1 VRIGY
6 AKLGRAIHL
15 DPAKYGMQGDPAAPQ
30 LIRRLALRNP
40 EHTFV
45 VASKSDGA
53 MEYLPPN
60 CENAWPLDA
69 PRAQWRYLGPGK
81 PLEAIPEGIAY
92 EREVVV
98 PLIGELDGMIL
109 DLGQHGTSHSFVP
122 QTPVTWAE
130 AERSFREN
138 GEVHTDKCPCDFT
151 HPHAWA
157 RQYGAS
163 VVGGMNAM
171 SDRTNGAAPVVILCE
186 DNRNYLKAR
195 DLKWPTGCDDIL
207 AMHRLERT
215 QVHERF
221 RDPTPAGLTR
231 MPYDLALAIT
241 GERGGE
247 LWRATHRYRHGGTEM
262 MILPDDWTTWGAPGF
277 EDRVPAGVGTT
288 SFWVPDPLERRSA
301 LVRDY
306 LHAAFPG
313 APVYGKYDKKCLEE
327 SGIEPVENDA
337 ATFGDLLSQWRVSL
351 ALPSIGRMKGGGTW
365 ATGKP
370 VQLFAARTAAFFIG
384 PLDSQGWIIPS
395 RRRVHE
401 RQVQVA
407 PGLWSVVGEGW
418 TADDLQLAAWLRCE
432 TPDEF
437 TQKARIVATD
447 KATWEWI
454 VYTQRALLQRRWDA
468 ALLERTIE
476 TKLRLR

>member
-1 VRIGY
+1 MRIGY

-15 DPAKYGMQGDPAAPQ
+15 DPGKYGMQGDPAAPQ

-53 MEYLPPN
+53 MEFLPAN
-60 CENAWPLDA
+60 CENAWPADA

-98 PLIGELDGMIL
+98 PLLGQLDGMIL
-109 DLGQHGTSHSFVP
+109 DLGQHGTSHMFVP

-130 AERSFREN
+130 AEASFT
-138 GEVHTDKCPCDFT
+138 GEHTAKCPCLYT

-163 VVGGMNAM
+163 VVSGMNAM
-171 SDRTNGAAPVVILCE
+171 GDRTDGGAPVVYLCE

-195 DLKWPTGCDDIL
+195 DIKWPTGCDDIL
-207 AMHRLERT
+207 AMHTLERT

-221 RDPTPAGLTR
+221 KDPRRPGEVLDG
-231 MPYDLALAIT
+231 YFSECKV
-241 GERGGE
+241 ERGGE

-262 MILPDDWTTWGAPGF
+262 MILPDDWATWGGPGF
-277 EDRVPAGVGTT
+277 EDRIPAAVGTT

-306 LHAAFPG
+306 LHAAFPD

-337 ATFGDLLSQWRVSL
+337 ATFGDLLAGWRVSL

-370 VQLFAARTAAFFIG
+370 MQLFAARTAAFFIG

-395 RRRVHE
+395 RRRVHA
-401 RQVQVA
+401 RQVEVA
-407 PGLWSVVGEGW
+407 PGFWSVVGEGW

-437 TQKARIVATD
+437 VQKARIAATD
-447 KATWEWI
+447 RDTWEWI
-454 VYTQRALLQRRWDA
+454 VWTQRALLQRRWDA
-468 ALLERTIE
+468 ALLERTLE
-476 TKLRLR
+476 SKLRLR